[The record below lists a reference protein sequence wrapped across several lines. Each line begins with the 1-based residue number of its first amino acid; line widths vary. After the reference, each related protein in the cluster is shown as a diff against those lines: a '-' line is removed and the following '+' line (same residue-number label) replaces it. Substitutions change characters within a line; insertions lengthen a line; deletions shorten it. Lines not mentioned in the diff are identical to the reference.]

1 MITITDAAIEQIKKS
16 AADSDMVGM
25 FLRIAATKDKEGN
38 IEYGMGFDNNK
49 ADSDAVVSIGPLDI
63 LIGESSRD
71 LLTGATL
78 DFVDIEGEED
88 KHFIFINPND
98 PNQTP
103 PQAG

>member
-16 AADSDMVGM
+16 ATEGDMAGM
-25 FLRIAATKDKEGN
+25 SLRIAASKDKNGN

-49 ADSDAVVSIGPLDI
+49 ADSDATVSIGPIDV
-63 LIGESSRD
+63 LIGESSRE

-78 DFVDIEGEED
+78 DFVAIEEEEMQ
-88 KHFIFINPND
+88 FIFINPND

-103 PQAG
+103 PKG

>member
-16 AADSDMVGM
+16 AAEGDMAGM
-25 FLRIAATKDKEGN
+25 SLRIAASKDKDGN

-49 ADSDAVVSIGPLDI
+49 ADNDAVVSIGPIDV
-63 LIGESSRD
+63 LIGESSRE

-78 DFVDIEGEED
+78 DFVQIEEED

-103 PQAG
+103 PEA

>member
-1 MITITDAAIEQIKKS
+1 MITITDAALEQIKKS
-16 AADSDMVGM
+16 ASEGDMAGM
-25 FLRIAATKDKEGN
+25 SLRIAATKDKDGN

-49 ADSDAVVSIGPLDI
+49 TDSDAVVSIGPLDV

-78 DFVDIEGEED
+78 DFVAIEGDEM
-88 KHFIFINPND
+88 HFIFINPND

-103 PQAG
+103 PAA

>member
-16 AADSDMVGM
+16 ASEGDMVGM
-25 FLRIAATKDKEGN
+25 YLRIAASKDENGN

-49 ADSDAVVSIGPLDI
+49 TDTDAVVSIGPIDV
-63 LIGESSRD
+63 LIGESSRE

-78 DFVDIEGEED
+78 DFVPVEEGEM
-88 KHFIFINPND
+88 HFIFINPND

-103 PQAG
+103 PQA

>member
-1 MITITDAAIEQIKKS
+1 MITITDAALEQIKKS
-16 AADSDMVGM
+16 ASEGDMAGM
-25 FLRIAATKDKEGN
+25 SLRIAASKDKDGN

-49 ADSDAVVSIGPLDI
+49 ADTDAVVSIGPIDV

-78 DFVDIEGEED
+78 DFVPIEED
-88 KHFIFINPND
+88 EMHFIFINPND

-103 PQAG
+103 PEA